1 VPRFVDLSAPIEPS
15 PSELPDLL
23 RTDIEYED
31 HAAGAAT
38 IEAMLG
44 VGPELLR
51 DGEGWAV
58 ETFTRFGTHNS
69 THVDAPYHY
78 NSTIAGRPARRID
91 ELPLDWFFGPGVV
104 LDMSH
109 KADGDAMTVADA
121 ERALAAT
128 GHALSPGD
136 IVLAGPTAMTSSR
149 PWTTWRAGPA

>member
-1 VPRFVDLSAPIEPS
+1 MEIIDLSVPIVAS
-15 PSELPDLL
+15 PAETADLL
-23 RTDIEYED
+23 RTEIEFAD
-31 HAAGAAT
+31 HAAGADA
-38 IEAMLG
+38 IRDLFG

-78 NSTIAGRPARRID
+78 NSTIGGRPAKRID

-104 LDMSH
+104 LDLSH

-121 ERALAAT
+121 EQALDAA
-128 GHALSPGD
+128 GHALSPG
-136 IVLAGPTAMTSSR
+136 
-149 PWTTWRAGPA
+149 